1 MQTPFWCLATRSSLL
16 EPTGWDHLERRQ
28 GRSRKN
34 KSPFR
39 SAPLAARLRQRPPR
53 SPLFPRR
60 PAHRGS
66 QSERPA
72 ARCSAARLALVL
84 DRRRRMGAEERR
96 RGQRRQLD
104 ARPLPRRPRLTAAM
118 LRQVAAREWYR
129 CAYCRCPQRVGI
141 PMAMDHILRLAAW
154 GSSRLE
160 NLCLACYRCNEYKGS
175 RARALIP

>member
-1 MQTPFWCLATRSSLL
+1 VNHQPRHVETQHFRK
-16 EPTGWDHLERRQ
+16 RI
-28 GRSRKN
+28 GRIKAL
-34 KSPFR
+34 F
-39 SAPLAARLRQRPPR
+39 APPLRQHTSASGHP
-53 SPLFPRR
+53 SLTPLPRR
-60 PAHRGS
+60 PARRGS
-66 QSERPA
+66 PPVQPT
-72 ARCSAARLALVL
+72 ARHSTARFLLVL

-154 GSSRLE
+154 GSSQLE
-160 NLCLACYRCNEYKGS
+160 DLCLACYRCNEYKGS